1 MGDSESTEMY
11 IKTIFELDGG
21 DEQVAISRIAERL
34 GVSTVSAT
42 EMMKRLGERNLLVHT
57 PYKGVQLTAVGRRR
71 ALNVL
76 RRHRLW
82 ECFLMDQLDIPW
94 EKTHE
99 YACQL
104 EHSTADEVADSLAAF
119 LGNPATCP
127 HGNPIPT
134 AEGELADLHDVPLSE
149 MEVGAAGRIARIF
162 REETTL
168 LEYLGER
175 GLYPG
180 MPLRVEDI
188 APYNGPMTLLVDG
201 TEHILGRGIAAH
213 IWIDLD

>member
-42 EMMKRLGERNLLVHT
+42 EMMKRLAERDLLVHT
-57 PYKGVQLTAVGRRR
+57 PYKGVQLTATGRRR
-71 ALNVL
+71 ALHVV

-104 EHSTADEVADSLAAF
+104 EHSTADERSEEHTSELQSR
-119 LGNPATCP
+119 P
-127 HGNPIPT
+127 H
-134 AEGELADLHDVPLSE
+134 LVCRL
-149 MEVGAAGRIARIF
+149 
-162 REETTL
+162 L
-168 LEYLGER
+168 LEKK
-175 GLYPG
+175 
-180 MPLRVEDI
+180 
-188 APYNGPMTLLVDG
+188 
-201 TEHILGRGIAAH
+201 
-213 IWIDLD
+213 